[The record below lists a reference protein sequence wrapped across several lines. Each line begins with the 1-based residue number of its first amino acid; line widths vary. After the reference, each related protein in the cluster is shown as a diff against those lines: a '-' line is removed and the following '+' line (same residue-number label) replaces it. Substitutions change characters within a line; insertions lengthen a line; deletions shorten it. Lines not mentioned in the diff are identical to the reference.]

1 MPIILGNVNQ
11 NGGGIEKIYLG
22 NTPIKAAYLGDKKIW
37 PNIRTEV
44 AVQEVPIKAGWD
56 NAGTYDDWYWN
67 FKKVTER
74 QDGLKKVI
82 TTKTY
87 KGDELL
93 SENTAEEI
101 IRNPVNGTYQQGNKT
116 RVSYSEKVHHSYIGG
131 GDPEYATITFIHPV
145 TYEKIKL
152 TEWFHGD
159 DKYSR
164 AVTKTGWGTATYTYP
179 PEWDN

>member
-22 NTPIKAAYLGDKKIW
+22 NTPIKAAYLGAKKIW

-44 AVQEVPIKAGWD
+44 TVQEAPIKAGWD
-56 NAGTYDDWYWN
+56 NVGTYDDWYWN

-74 QDGLKKVI
+74 QDGLKKII

-101 IRNPVNGTYQQGNKT
+101 IRNPVNGTYQQGEKT
-116 RVSYSEKVHHSYIGG
+116 KAHYSEFKHHSYSYP
-131 GDPEYATITFIHPV
+131 DELASVTFIHPI
-145 TYEKIKL
+145 TGEKKVVSK
-152 TEWFHGD
+152 WFKDGE
-159 DKYSR
+159 DKYNYP
-164 AVTKTGWGTATYTYP
+164 VTKTGWGTATYTYP

>member
-1 MPIILGNVNQ
+1 M
-11 NGGGIEKIYLG
+11 GGDIEKIYLG

-37 PNIRTEV
+37 PNTRTEV
-44 AVQEVPIKAGWD
+44 TVQEVPIKAGW
-56 NAGTYDDWYWN
+56 NNVGTYDDWYWN

-74 QDGLKKVI
+74 QDGLKKII

-101 IRNPVNGTYQQGNKT
+101 IRNPVNGTYQQGKNT
-116 RVSYSEKVHHSYIGG
+116 KVRCSTYEIVAVHNTYKEVRF
-131 GDPEYATITFIHPV
+131 DFKHPV
-145 TYEKIKL
+145 TGQVRVETRL
-152 TEWFHGD
+152 MFN
-159 DKYSR
+159 YSSYDQYMD
-164 AVTKTGWGTATYTYP
+164 VTKTGWGTATYTYP

>member
-1 MPIILGNVNQ
+1 M
-11 NGGGIEKIYLG
+11 YLG
-22 NTPIKAAYLGDKKIW
+22 NTPIKAAFLGDKKIW

-101 IRNPVNGTYQQGNKT
+101 IRDPVNGTYQQGKNTQVKN
-116 RVSYSEKVHHSYIGG
+116 VDSETSGGAAYIGG
-131 GDPEYATITFIHPV
+131 ELMFYTKLIFIHPI
-145 TYEKIKL
+145 TKERFETDYHYM
-152 TEWFHGD
+152 TSD
-159 DKYSR
+159 DPRHYKP
-164 AVTKTGWGTATYTYP
+164 VTKTGWGIATYTYP